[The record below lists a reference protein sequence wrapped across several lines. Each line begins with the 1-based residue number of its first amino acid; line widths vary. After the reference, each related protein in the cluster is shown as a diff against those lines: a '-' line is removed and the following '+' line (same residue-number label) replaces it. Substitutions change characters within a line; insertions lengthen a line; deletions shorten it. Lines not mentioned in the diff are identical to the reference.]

1 VRTTSCTRVT
11 LCFGVFP
18 DAADHCWLE
27 IPKGCCKGCAVAVSK
42 RATTSEN
49 IKLHTA
55 QVEFFA
61 NCSGLWDEIK
71 GCTNFVDDGAGG
83 CEKFFIRHKS
93 DCSEGRATYAHWVD
107 KRLLEK
113 MAPGLFVLLWS
124 TGFIVARYGT
134 KDAGPLTF
142 LTIRTA
148 IASVILFVV
157 SRIIRE
163 ARVSRQQ
170 VPIQLAVGIGIHAMY
185 LGGVF
190 VAINHGLPSGI
201 SALIAALHPVVTTT
215 LSRLLLNEKLSS
227 RQAFGVVLGC
237 AGVVAV
243 VIEHGGAGDGVTS
256 FALCSM
262 AVAVVGMSAG
272 TLIQRKYA
280 QGTPLLAGTSIQ
292 YLVTAVVLGACVV
305 FSEGWQFTVTT
316 RSVLSLAWAVGV
328 LSIAAILIMLW
339 LLRRQA
345 AAQVSSLF
353 FLTPALSTIEG
364 AVLFGERLGVLAIAG
379 LAVAIVGVRF
389 ATSQQK

>member
-1 VRTTSCTRVT
+1 MSDDSQ
-11 LCFGVFP
+11 GV
-18 DAADHCWLE
+18 
-27 IPKGCCKGCAVAVSK
+27 S
-42 RATTSEN
+42 
-49 IKLHTA
+49 
-55 QVEFFA
+55 
-61 NCSGLWDEIK
+61 
-71 GCTNFVDDGAGG
+71 
-83 CEKFFIRHKS
+83 
-93 DCSEGRATYAHWVD
+93 TYAHWVD
-107 KRLLEK
+107 KRFLERL
-113 MAPGLFVLLWS
+113 APAIFVVLWS

-142 LTIRTA
+142 LTIRTG
-148 IASVILFVV
+148 IAALVLFGV
-157 SRIIRE
+157 SRLVRE
-163 ARVSRQQ
+163 TKVSRKQLP
-170 VPIQLAVGIGIHAMY
+170 VQLAVGVGMHAMY

-215 LSRLLLNEKLSS
+215 LSRVLLNEKLSS

-292 YLVTAVVLGACVV
+292 YLVTAVVLGACVI

-364 AVLFGERLGVLAIAG
+364 AVLFGERLGVLAIVG
-379 LAVAIVGVRF
+379 LAVAVVGVRF

>member
-1 VRTTSCTRVT
+1 M
-11 LCFGVFP
+11 
-18 DAADHCWLE
+18 
-27 IPKGCCKGCAVAVSK
+27 
-42 RATTSEN
+42 
-49 IKLHTA
+49 
-55 QVEFFA
+55 
-61 NCSGLWDEIK
+61 
-71 GCTNFVDDGAGG
+71 
-83 CEKFFIRHKS
+83 S
-93 DCSEGRATYAHWVD
+93 DCSEGGATYAHWVD
-107 KRLLEK
+107 KRLLER

-148 IASVILFVV
+148 IAAVILFVV

-163 ARVSRQQ
+163 ARVSRKQ
-170 VPIQLAVGIGIHAMY
+170 VPVQLAVGIGIHAMY

-215 LSRLLLNEKLSS
+215 LSRVLLNEKLSP

-243 VIEHGGAGDGVTS
+243 VFEHGGAGGGVTS
-256 FALCSM
+256 FALYSM
-262 AVAVVGMSAG
+262 AVAVIGMSAG

-292 YLVTAVVLGACVV
+292 YFVTAVVLGVCAVT
-305 FSEGWQFTVTT
+305 SEGWQFTVTT

-339 LLRRQA
+339 LLHRQA

-364 AVLFGERLGVLAIAG
+364 AVLFGERLGLLAIAG
-379 LAVAIVGVRF
+379 LAVAVVGVRF